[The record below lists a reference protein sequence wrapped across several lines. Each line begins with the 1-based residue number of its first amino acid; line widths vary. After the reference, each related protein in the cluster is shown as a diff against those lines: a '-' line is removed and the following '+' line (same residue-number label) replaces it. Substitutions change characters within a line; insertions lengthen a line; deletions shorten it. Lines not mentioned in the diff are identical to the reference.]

1 MIYLGILL
9 IGMLLGFGIG
19 YLVRYL
25 IENRE
30 THCPNSCAEKY

>member
-9 IGMLLGFGIG
+9 LGMLLGFGIG
-19 YLVRYL
+19 YLLRYL

-30 THCPNSCAEKY
+30 ANCPNNYTEMH